1 MTNYYQKGLMDYINL
16 VATEKNISKLE
27 VAKNISIKDFGI
39 VRDSFFGVFKAE
51 KNFKKMS
58 EQYDSVINV
67 KRSFNP
73 GSLAYTISGTG
84 VKLNNLNNLK

>member
-1 MTNYYQKGLMDYINL
+1 MTNYSKESLKDYIISM
-16 VATEKNISKLE
+16 ATERNISESEL
-27 VAKNISIKDFGI
+27 AKNISIKDFGI
-39 VRDSFFGVFKAE
+39 VKDSFFGVFEAE

-67 KRSFNP
+67 KRSFNTLP
-73 GSLAYTISGTG
+73 LVYKISGTG